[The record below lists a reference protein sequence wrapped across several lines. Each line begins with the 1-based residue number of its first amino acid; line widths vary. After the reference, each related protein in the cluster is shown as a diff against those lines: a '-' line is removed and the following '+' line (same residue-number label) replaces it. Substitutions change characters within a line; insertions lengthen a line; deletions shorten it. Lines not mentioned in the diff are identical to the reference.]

1 MAFKSVL
8 PRRSNTV
15 TTSNTTRTSTSTS
28 MGEGDAIPDSDYK
41 DTTNLLVERLHA
53 WKHVCGNLEDY
64 MTTTMKVQ
72 KSHAKELEKVFKTVS
87 EPIKEEHH
95 FDQGAT
101 GVSGLYEALR
111 RNTQGLAEAH
121 ADAEKRLKQ
130 SVVPI
135 LEQLHA
141 EIKTKAKELGG
152 GAMKHGK
159 EVTKSRAATQK
170 HIELLGQYA
179 ATFETSKSRL
189 DAAHDPYILSRGVTY
204 RLGRQVA
211 DENLHFQEILTI
223 QNSIPTFEAHIIETI
238 QRAMNEFFQCMT
250 AQTDHHR
257 NMYSN
262 IVTHSQQIPIDFEL
276 NNFFKRNDATLLDP
290 SAPLRDLATIRYANQ
305 DHHATKSLVEGILD
319 RKSRAVLKGYTGG
332 YFAITPA
339 GYLHGFK
346 ENDDT
351 RHEPVPDISLYLPEC
366 TIGGFNDL
374 KFSVKGKDLSGGKV
388 GNAFHMTSEFNFKA
402 RTKNDFEQW
411 QAVLSNPSSWS
422 GAGSVVASPSGS
434 QVASP
439 VSPISPAATMPNV
452 GEASGQAGITEKAA
466 VPPEQPATTETTQGD
481 APAVAEKPAVEAA
494 PPAPTNAEG
503 APATEPMPTTTTG
516 AGTEGTV
523 TKPAVQEEGTVS
535 VPAAEK

>member
-15 TTSNTTRTSTSTS
+15 TTNTTTATRTSTTTST
-28 MGEGDAIPDSDYK
+28 GEEDAIPDSDYK
-41 DTTNLLVERLHA
+41 DTTNLLVERLQA

-64 MTTTMKVQ
+64 VATTMKVQ

-101 GVSGLYEALR
+101 GVAGLFESLR

-121 ADAEKRLKQ
+121 ADAENRLKT

-135 LEQLHA
+135 LENLHT

-152 GAMKHGK
+152 GAIKHGK
-159 EVTKSRAATQK
+159 EVTKSRAVTQK

-223 QNSIPTFEAHIIETI
+223 QNSFPAFEKHIVETI

-262 IVTHSQQIPIDFEL
+262 IVNHAQEIGVDFEW

-290 SAPLRDLATIRYANQ
+290 NAPQRDLATIKYANQ
-305 DHHATKSLVEGILD
+305 DHHATKPLVEGILD
-319 RKSRAVLKGYTGG
+319 RKSRAMLKGYTGG
-332 YFAITPA
+332 YFAVTPA

-388 GNAFHMTSEFNFKA
+388 GNTFHMTSEYNFKA
-402 RTKNDFEQW
+402 RTKNDLEQW
-411 QAVLSNPSSWS
+411 QAVLTNPSLWS
-422 GAGSVVASPSGS
+422 GSGSAVASPGGS
-434 QVASP
+434 QITSP
-439 VSPISPAATMPNV
+439 VSPISPAATMPNAGESSTAGAAAV
-452 GEASGQAGITEKAA
+452 GTTEKAA
-466 VPPEQPATTETTQGD
+466 TTET
-481 APAVAEKPAVEAA
+481 PAAGEKPATETA
-494 PPAPTNAEG
+494 PAPAPAPAGES
-503 APATEPMPTTTTG
+503 APATEPLPTTTTTT
-516 AGTEGTV
+516 GTEGTT
-523 TKPAVQEEGTVS
+523 TKPTGQEEGVVS
-535 VPAAEK
+535 VPTAEKK